1 MVLFDL
7 LLLVVSVKLV
17 LSDGKYGTSSWC
29 LVMLHVVL
37 VQSVSRAVLFL
48 SSTLSNIC
56 SRFDFHRNL
65 FKLLFLLSIFMKLS
79 AQVRCLLALLK

>member
-17 LSDGKYGTSSWC
+17 LSDGKYCTSSWC

-48 SSTLSNIC
+48 
-56 SRFDFHRNL
+56 
-65 FKLLFLLSIFMKLS
+65 
-79 AQVRCLLALLK
+79 